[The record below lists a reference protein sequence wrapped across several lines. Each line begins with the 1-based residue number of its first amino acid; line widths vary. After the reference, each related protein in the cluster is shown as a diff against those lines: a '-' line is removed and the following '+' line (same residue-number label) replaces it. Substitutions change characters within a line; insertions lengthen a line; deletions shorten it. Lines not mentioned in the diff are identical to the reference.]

1 MRIIVGLGNPGAKYK
16 KTRHNVGFRVV
27 ERLAEK
33 LGGEFARKK
42 FKGEYAE
49 GDLPNAWQGPKAGD
63 GKLLLVKPQTYM
75 NLSGETVIGF
85 LGYFKADAGD
95 LLVVVDDVALPV
107 GRLRMR
113 REGSC
118 GGHNGLRDIEQRLGH
133 NAFARLRVGVGG
145 REHGGE
151 GAPRDLAGHVLA
163 AFGADE
169 EKVLEEAMDRAVEAC
184 LCWAGQGPEDA
195 MNRFN
200 AAG

>member
-16 KTRHNVGFRVV
+16 KTRHNAGFRVV

-49 GDLPNAWQGPKAGD
+49 GDLPSAWQGPKAGD

-85 LGYFKADAGD
+85 LGYFKAEAGD

-145 REHGGE
+145 REHGAD
-151 GAPRDLAGHVLA
+151 GAPRDLADHVLTP
-163 AFGADE
+163 FSADE
-169 EKVLEEAMDRAVEAC
+169 EKVLEEAIDRAVEAC
-184 LCWAGQGPEDA
+184 LCWAGQGPEEA

-200 AAG
+200 VAG